1 MGRIRRSRENSVAQH
16 AVAGWSIVS
25 TYATL
30 HTNRGDIRIELL
42 PNHAPKT
49 VNNFV
54 GLAKGTA
61 KYTTKNAAGETTG
74 RSMTVRSST
83 G

>member
-1 MGRIRRSRENSVAQH
+1 MDPREH
-16 AVAGWSIVS
+16 P
-25 TYATL
+25 YATL
-30 HTNRGDIRIELL
+30 HTNRGDIRIELF

-54 GLAKGTA
+54 GLAQGTA
-61 KYTTKNAAGETTG
+61 KYTTKNAAGETSAD
-74 RSMTVRSST
+74 RSTTARSST